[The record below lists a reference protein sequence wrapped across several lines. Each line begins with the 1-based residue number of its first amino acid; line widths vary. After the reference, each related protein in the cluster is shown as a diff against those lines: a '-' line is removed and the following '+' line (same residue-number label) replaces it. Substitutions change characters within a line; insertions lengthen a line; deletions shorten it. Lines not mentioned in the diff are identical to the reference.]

1 VGLLLDFLD
10 KNNLAGNTIV
20 VFTGDHGFFLGD
32 HGWFDK
38 RFMYEQALRVPWMI
52 RYPGLIKPGTTSE
65 SWVESVDNA
74 PTILDMAGISIPSE
88 MQGKSL
94 LPIFENKTP
103 QSWRK
108 SMYYHYYEF
117 QAPHWVVPHYGIRTE
132 RYKLISF
139 YTINEWEMYDLEKD
153 PDEMDNLI
161 DKGLVY
167 KVRNGYEDQL
177 KDLLQQLKD
186 MRKFYKDDTGL
197 PVNFRPANAFN

>member
-1 VGLLLDFLD
+1 
-10 KNNLAGNTIV
+10 
-20 VFTGDHGFFLGD
+20 
-32 HGWFDK
+32 
-38 RFMYEQALRVPWMI
+38 
-52 RYPGLIKPGTTSE
+52 
-65 SWVESVDNA
+65 
-74 PTILDMAGISIPSE
+74 
-88 MQGKSL
+88 
-94 LPIFENKTP
+94 
-103 QSWRK
+103 
-108 SMYYHYYEF
+108 MYYHYYEF

-161 DKGLVY
+161 DIGLGY